1 MSAPAGALRARLT
14 SFADSAPRGTGLVVA
29 AWSPAKAW
37 EPTGPPDSSPP
48 GERGDP
54 GTVTV
59 CRGFT
64 DRSARTPVTART
76 AFEIGSVT
84 KTFTALLLAEM
95 AARGEV
101 GLRDPLGTHLPATVL
116 PRGPHGAKSPAPAL
130 PAGPYGTRITLEHL
144 ATHSAGLPRLPP
156 GLIRS
161 ALPRWFANP
170 YAAYPPERLLP
181 ALSRVRLRHPP
192 GTRTRYSNF
201 GYGLL
206 GRALAEAAGQDYPSL
221 LRARVLDPLGL
232 ADAATGPAP
241 GQATG
246 HWHGRP
252 RRPWEVP
259 ALPGAA
265 ALRCSARDLLRY
277 LRALIRPE
285 HAAPPGSPLRAAL
298 AEVLRPRP
306 VAADAPAACLAWTRR
321 VLPTHTVHFHTGGT
335 SGFTTLVGFST
346 EPAVAL
352 VALTNTAPSLRGTFV
367 QSGYLLL
374 RDLIRRPVR
383 LAGP

>member
-1 MSAPAGALRARLT
+1 MA
-14 SFADSAPRGTGLVVA
+14 SFADAAPRGTGLAVA
-29 AWSPAKAW
+29 AWA
-37 EPTGPPDSSPP
+37 P
-48 GERGDP
+48 GEGEAP
-54 GTVTV
+54 EGGVTV

-64 DRSARTPVTART
+64 GRSGGTPVTART
-76 AFEIGSVT
+76 GFEIGSVT

-101 GLRDPLGTHLPATVL
+101 GLRDRLGTHLPAATL
-116 PRGPHGAKSPAPAL
+116 PRGPHGARSPAAAL
-130 PAGPYGTRITLEHL
+130 PAGPFGAGITLEHL
-144 ATHSAGLPRLPP
+144 ATHTAGLPRLPP
-156 GLIRS
+156 GLVRS

-170 YAAYPPERLLP
+170 YAAFGPERLLP
-181 ALSRVRLRHPP
+181 ALARARVRRPP

-201 GYGLL
+201 GFGLL
-206 GRALAEAAGQDYPSL
+206 GRVLAEAAGQDYPTL

-232 ADAATGPAP
+232 QDAATGPAP

-252 RRPWEVP
+252 RRPWEIP

-285 HAAPPGSPLRAAL
+285 AAAPPGSPLRTAL

-306 VAADAPAACLAWTRR
+306 AAPDAAAACLSWTRR
-321 VLPTHTVHFHTGGT
+321 VLPTHTVYFHTGGT
-335 SGFTTLVGFST
+335 SGFTTLVGFSR
-346 EPAVAL
+346 EPAVAF
-352 VALTNTAPSLRGTFV
+352 VALTNTAPTLRGTFI

-374 RDLIRRPVR
+374 RDLIRHPAR
-383 LAGP
+383 LAES